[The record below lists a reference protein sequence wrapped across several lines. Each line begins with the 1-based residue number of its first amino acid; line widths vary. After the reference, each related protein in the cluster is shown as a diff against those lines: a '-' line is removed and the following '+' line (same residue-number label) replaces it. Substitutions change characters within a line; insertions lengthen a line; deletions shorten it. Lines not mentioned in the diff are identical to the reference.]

1 MTNGNGKKP
10 STTGEHIIALYGHMT
25 GIKRELHNI
34 KYNHLKHL
42 HDDLVRL
49 QEKMDRSMY
58 ALVGFLVTL
67 IVTLFVHFFK

>member
-1 MTNGNGKKP
+1 MG
-10 STTGEHIIALYGHMT
+10 
-25 GIKRELHNI
+25 ELHNI
-34 KYNHLKHL
+34 KDNHLKHL

-58 ALVGFLVTL
+58 ALIGFLVTL